1 MARPLRI
8 DLPDGVYHVTSRGLE
23 RRRIVRDD
31 ADRQRWVD
39 GLATVAQRRDWRVFA
54 WVLMDNHFHL
64 FLRVPRG
71 DLSAGMH
78 DLNSGYVTFFNRRH
92 RRHGPLLQGRFKA
105 ILVERDYHY
114 DELSR
119 YVHLNPVR
127 AHLAPDPEDYQW
139 GSCRDYFHQ
148 RDAPPWLAWQE
159 VLAAYGRSMRAAR
172 RAYRAFLREGLASR
186 PRSPLADAH
195 ASTLLGSGRFVERMK
210 RWLERR
216 LPDRDMPAARRLR
229 PHVSIEAVEE
239 AVCTTYA
246 VSADEL
252 RVRGRHNNEA
262 RRVAVY
268 VARTLAATA
277 ARVVGDRWGGVS
289 PAAVSN
295 VVRQVIDRRER
306 HKAFAARIAAIERAL
321 GQK

>member
-1 MARPLRI
+1 MARPLRV

-31 ADRQRWVD
+31 TDRQRWVD
-39 GLATVAQRRDWRVFA
+39 GLGTVAQRRDWRVFA

-64 FLRVPRG
+64 FLRVPHG

-92 RRHGPLLQGRFKA
+92 RRHGPLLQGRFKG

-127 AHLAPDPEDYQW
+127 ARLVPDPEDYRW
-139 GSCRDYFHQ
+139 GSCGDYFRG

-172 RAYRAFLREGLASR
+172 GAYRAFLREGLASR
-186 PRSPLADAH
+186 LRSPLADAH

-210 RWLERR
+210 RLLDRR
-216 LPDRDMPAARRLR
+216 LPDRDVPAARRLR
-229 PHVSIEAVEE
+229 PRVSIGAVEE
-239 AVCTTYA
+239 AVCHAYA
-246 VSADEL
+246 VSAADL
-252 RVRGRHNNEA
+252 RVRGRHNNET

-268 VARTLAATA
+268 VARTVAATP
-277 ARVVGDRWGGVS
+277 AREVGDRWGGVG

-295 VVRQVIDRRER
+295 IVRRVTDRRQR
-306 HKAFAARIAAIERAL
+306 DKGFAARIAAIERAL